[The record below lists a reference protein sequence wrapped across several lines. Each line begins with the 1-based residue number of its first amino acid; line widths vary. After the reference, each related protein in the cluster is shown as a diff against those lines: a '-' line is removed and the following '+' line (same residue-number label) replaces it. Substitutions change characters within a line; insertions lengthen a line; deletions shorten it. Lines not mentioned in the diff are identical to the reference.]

1 MSFPHLRMRRLR
13 RTPKLREMVREVR
26 IDLNDLIYP
35 LFVEETAR
43 HRIPVGAMPGI
54 FRLPIEELKEEAK
67 SIAAL
72 GIPAVILFGIPAR
85 KDEFGSSAYDDNGV
99 VQGAIRAIREATPE
113 DFVIITDVCLCEYTS
128 HGHCGVVK
136 NEKLLNDPTL
146 EILEKVAVS
155 HARAGADIVAP
166 SGMIDGQVAAIRKTL
181 DGAGFE
187 DVAIMSYSAKHA
199 SSMYGPFREAAGAT
213 PQFGDR
219 KSYQMD
225 YSNPNEALREVSL
238 DVQEGADIVIV
249 KPALAYLDVIFRVKS
264 KFDIPVGAYNVSG
277 EYSMVKAAAEKGW
290 IDEDRAVLEIL
301 TGIKRA
307 GADMIVTYFAKDVAT
322 ILKKQ

>member
-26 IDLNDLIYP
+26 IDVNDLIYP
-35 LFVEETAR
+35 LFVEETAH
-43 HRIPVGAMPGI
+43 HRVPVGAMPGI
-54 FRLPIEELKEEAK
+54 FRLPIEGVKEEAK

-99 VQGAIRAIREATPE
+99 VQGAIRAIRGATPE

-128 HGHCGVVK
+128 HGHCGVV
-136 NEKLLNDPTL
+136 EHGKLLNDPTL

-155 HARAGADIVAP
+155 HARAGADVVAP
-166 SGMIDGQVAAIRKTL
+166 SGMIDGQVGAIRKVL

-187 DVAIMSYSAKHA
+187 DIAIMSYSAKHA
-199 SSMYGPFREAAGAT
+199 SCMYGPFREAAGAT

-238 DVQEGADIVIV
+238 DVQEGADMVIV

-264 KFDIPVGAYNVSG
+264 KFDLPVGAFNVSG

-307 GADMIVTYFAKDVAT
+307 GADMIITYFAKDVPT

>member
-26 IDLNDLIYP
+26 IDVNDLIYP
-35 LFVEETAR
+35 LFVEETAH
-43 HRIPVGAMPGI
+43 HRVPVGAMPGI
-54 FRLPIEELKEEAK
+54 FRLPIEGVKEEAK

-99 VQGAIRAIREATPE
+99 VQGAIGAIRESTPE

-136 NEKLLNDPTL
+136 NGKLLNDPTL

-155 HARAGADIVAP
+155 HARAGADVVAP
-166 SGMIDGQVAAIRKTL
+166 SGMIDGQVGAIRKAL

-187 DVAIMSYSAKHA
+187 DIVIMSYSAKHA
-199 SSMYGPFREAAGAT
+199 SCMYGPFREAAGAT

-238 DVQEGADIVIV
+238 DVQEGADMVIV

-264 KFDIPVGAYNVSG
+264 KFDLPVGAFNVSG

-307 GADMIVTYFAKDVAT
+307 GADMIITYFAKDVPT

>member
-13 RTPKLREMVREVR
+13 RTPKIREMVREVR
-26 IDLNDLIYP
+26 IDLDDLIYP
-35 LFVEETAR
+35 IFVEEGVD
-43 HRIPVGAMPGI
+43 HRVPVGAMPGI
-54 FRLPIEELKEEAK
+54 FRLPVEEAAEEAR
-67 SIAAL
+67 SIVSL
-72 GIPAVILFGIPAR
+72 GVPAVVLFGIPSR
-85 KDEFGSSAYDDNGV
+85 KDELGSSAYDEYGV
-99 VQGAIRAIREATPE
+99 VQNTIRAIKKAAT
-113 DFVIITDVCLCEYTS
+113 DDLVIITDVCLCEYTS

-136 NEKLLNDPTL
+136 DGKLLNDPTL

-155 HARAGADIVAP
+155 HGRAGADVVGP
-166 SGMIDGQVAAIRKTL
+166 SGMIDGQVGAVRRAL
-181 DGAGFE
+181 DNAGFE

-199 SSMYGPFREAAGAT
+199 SNMYGPFREAAGAT

-238 DVQEGADIVIV
+238 DVQEGADIVMV

-264 KFDIPVGAYNVSG
+264 KFDLPVAAFNVSG
-277 EYSMVKAAAEKGW
+277 EYAMVKAAAEKGW
-290 IDEDRAVLEIL
+290 IDEAKAILEIL

-307 GADMIVTYFAKDVAT
+307 GADMIVTYFAKDVAK
-322 ILKKQ
+322 ILKQ